1 MKLLP
6 ALVVGLTATFLAV
19 QDLKSEKKE
28 PEEKAVET
36 PNEIQETPE
45 EKEKQMDEYEEIVND
60 EYLNITMED
69 DLSEIMG
76 EDFEEEDEDE
86 EDEDEEV
93 EDEEVA
99 EGESIHEITENDYE
113 VGIFNFDRVR
123 LMYFTEDRI
132 LCDDD
137 MVTIDNVGEWL
148 GNVDLETQSDEIT
161 VKWIRNFN
169 LPYDI
174 RLEIIEDSYSGSR

>member
-1 MKLLP
+1 MNLLP

-19 QDLKSEKKE
+19 QDLKSGKKE
-28 PEEKAVET
+28 PEKVVES
-36 PNEIQETPE
+36 PDEVQETPE
-45 EKEKQMDEYEEIVND
+45 EREKQMDEYEEIVND

-76 EDFEEEDEDE
+76 EVFEEED
-86 EDEDEEV
+86 

-174 RLEIIEDSYSGSR
+174 RLEIIGDAYSGSR

>member
-6 ALVVGLTATFLAV
+6 TLVVGLTAAFLAI

-28 PEEKAVET
+28 PEEKAVEAQT
-36 PNEIQETPE
+36 KPTE
-45 EKEKQMDEYEEIVND
+45 EEMDEYEEIVND

-86 EDEDEEV
+86 E
-93 EDEEVA
+93 VA
-99 EGESIHEITENDYE
+99 EGESIHEITEDEYNI
-113 VGIFNFDRVR
+113 GIFNFDRVD

-132 LCDDD
+132 LCDGD
-137 MVTIDNVGEWL
+137 MVTIDNVDEWL

-174 RLEIIEDSYSGSR
+174 RLEVIEDSYSGSR

>member
-1 MKLLP
+1 
-6 ALVVGLTATFLAV
+6 
-19 QDLKSEKKE
+19 
-28 PEEKAVET
+28 
-36 PNEIQETPE
+36 
-45 EKEKQMDEYEEIVND
+45 
-60 EYLNITMED
+60 
-69 DLSEIMG
+69 
-76 EDFEEEDEDE
+76 
-86 EDEDEEV
+86 
-93 EDEEVA
+93 
-99 EGESIHEITENDYE
+99 
-113 VGIFNFDRVR
+113 
-123 LMYFTEDRI
+123 MYFTEDRI

>member
-6 ALVVGLTATFLAV
+6 ALVVGLTATFLAA

-28 PEEKAVET
+28 PEKVVES
-36 PNEIQETPE
+36 PDEVQETPE
-45 EKEKQMDEYEEIVND
+45 EKEEQMDEYEEIVND

-69 DLSEIMG
+69 DLSDIMG

-86 EDEDEEV
+86 EDAEDE
-93 EDEEVA
+93 
-99 EGESIHEITENDYE
+99 SISEITEDEYNI
-113 VGIFNFDRVR
+113 GIFNFERVD

-132 LCDDD
+132 LCDSD
-137 MVTIDNVGEWL
+137 MVTIDNADEWL
-148 GNVDLETQSDEIT
+148 GNVDLKMQSDEIA

-174 RLEIIEDSYSGSR
+174 RLEIIGDAYSGSH

>member
-36 PNEIQETPE
+36 SAEPE
-45 EKEKQMDEYEEIVND
+45 AEVKEPTMDEYEEIVND
-60 EYLNITMED
+60 EYLDITMED
-69 DLSEIMG
+69 DLSEVMG

-86 EDEDEEV
+86 EI
-93 EDEEVA
+93 A
-99 EGESIHEITENDYE
+99 EGEPIHEITEDEYNI
-113 VGIFNFDRVR
+113 GIFNFDRVD
-123 LMYFTEDRI
+123 LMYFTEDRV
-132 LCDDD
+132 LCDGD
-137 MVTIDNVGEWL
+137 MITIDNKDEWL
-148 GNVDLETQSDEIT
+148 GNVDLEMQSDEIT

-174 RLEIIEDSYSGSR
+174 RLEIIGDAYSGSR

>member
-6 ALVVGLTATFLAV
+6 ALVVGLTATFLAI

-28 PEEKAVET
+28 PEEKAVESPDEVRT
-36 PNEIQETPE
+36 EPTE
-45 EKEKQMDEYEEIVND
+45 EAMDEYEEIVND

-76 EDFEEEDEDE
+76 EDFEEED
-86 EDEDEEV
+86 
-93 EDEEVA
+93 DEEVA
-99 EGESIHEITENDYE
+99 EGESIHEITEDEYNI
-113 VGIFNFDRVR
+113 GIFNFDQVR
-123 LMYFTEDRI
+123 LMYFMEDRI

>member
-36 PNEIQETPE
+36 STEPAEAQTKPTE
-45 EKEKQMDEYEEIVND
+45 EEMDEYEEIVND

-76 EDFEEEDEDE
+76 EDFEEEN
-86 EDEDEEV
+86 
-93 EDEEVA
+93 DEEVA
-99 EGESIHEITENDYE
+99 EGDTIRAISEQEYNE
-113 VGIFNFDRVR
+113 GAFGFDRVN
-123 LMYFTEDRI
+123 LMYFVDDEV
-132 LCDDD
+132 LCDMD
-137 MVTIDNVGEWL
+137 MITIDNKDEWL
-148 GNVDLETQSDEIT
+148 GDVELILGPDEIT
-161 VKWIRNFN
+161 VMWIRNFN
-169 LPYDI
+169 LSYDI
-174 RLEIIEDSYSGSR
+174 RLEVVEDSYSGSR

>member
-1 MKLLP
+1 M
-6 ALVVGLTATFLAV
+6 

-36 PNEIQETPE
+36 PDEIQETPE
-45 EKEKQMDEYEEIVND
+45 EKEEQMDEYEEIVND

-86 EDEDEEV
+86 E
-93 EDEEVA
+93 VA

-113 VGIFNFDRVR
+113 VGIFNFDRVD

-132 LCDDD
+132 LCDGD

>member
-19 QDLKSEKKE
+19 QDLKGEQKE
-28 PEEKAVET
+28 PVEKAVES
-36 PNEIQETPE
+36 PDEVQETPE
-45 EKEKQMDEYEEIVND
+45 EKQMDEYEEIVND

-76 EDFEEEDEDE
+76 EDFEEEDE
-86 EDEDEEV
+86 
-93 EDEEVA
+93 EEVA
-99 EGESIHEITENDYE
+99 EGESIHEITENEYE

-148 GNVDLETQSDEIT
+148 GNVDLETQSDDIV
-161 VKWIRNFN
+161 VKWIRNFD

-174 RLEIIEDSYSGSR
+174 RLEIVKDSYSGSR

>member
-6 ALVVGLTATFLAV
+6 ALVVGLTAGFLAV
-19 QDLKSEKKE
+19 QDLKNEKKE
-28 PEEKAVET
+28 PVEKAVET
-36 PNEIQETPE
+36 PDEVLETPE
-45 EKEKQMDEYEEIVND
+45 EKEQQMDEYEEIVND
-60 EYLNITMED
+60 EYLDITMED

-86 EDEDEEV
+86 E
-93 EDEEVA
+93 VA
-99 EGESIHEITENDYE
+99 EGESIHEITENEYE

>member
-6 ALVVGLTATFLAV
+6 ALAVSLTAGFLAV

-28 PEEKAVET
+28 PEKVVE
-36 PNEIQETPE
+36 PPDEVQKTPE

-60 EYLNITMED
+60 EYLNITLED

-76 EDFEEEDEDE
+76 EDFEEEA
-86 EDEDEEV
+86 

-99 EGESIHEITENDYE
+99 EGESIHEITENEYE
-113 VGIFNFDRVR
+113 VGIFNFDRVD

-132 LCDDD
+132 LCDGD
-137 MVTIDNVGEWL
+137 MVTIDNVDEWL

-174 RLEIIEDSYSGSR
+174 RLEIIGDAYSGSH

>member
-1 MKLLP
+1 VNLLP

-28 PEEKAVET
+28 PEEKAVESSAEPT
-36 PNEIQETPE
+36 E
-45 EKEKQMDEYEEIVND
+45 EEMDEYEEIVND

-76 EDFEEEDEDE
+76 EDFEEED
-86 EDEDEEV
+86 

-161 VKWIRNFN
+161 VMWIRNFN

>member
-6 ALVVGLTATFLAV
+6 TLVVGLTATFLAV

-36 PNEIQETPE
+36 PVEPE
-45 EKEKQMDEYEEIVND
+45 EEVKEPTMDEYEEIVND
-60 EYLNITMED
+60 EYLDITMED

-76 EDFEEEDEDE
+76 EDFEEED
-86 EDEDEEV
+86 
-93 EDEEVA
+93 DEEVA
-99 EGESIHEITENDYE
+99 EGESISEITEDEYNI
-113 VGIFNFDRVR
+113 GIFNFDRVD

-132 LCDDD
+132 LCDGD
-137 MVTIDNVGEWL
+137 MVTIDNVDEWL
-148 GNVDLETQSDEIT
+148 GNVDLEMQSDEIT

-174 RLEIIEDSYSGSR
+174 RLEIIGDAYSGSH

>member
-6 ALVVGLTATFLAV
+6 ALVVGLTAAFLAV
-19 QDLKSEKKE
+19 QDLKGEKKE
-28 PEEKAVET
+28 PEEKAVES
-36 PNEIQETPE
+36 PDEVQETPE

-60 EYLNITMED
+60 EYLDITMED

-76 EDFEEEDEDE
+76 DDFEEED
-86 EDEDEEV
+86 

-99 EGESIHEITENDYE
+99 EGESIHEITENEYE

-148 GNVDLETQSDEIT
+148 GNVDLETQSDEIV
-161 VKWIRNFN
+161 VKWIRNFD

-174 RLEIIEDSYSGSR
+174 RLEVVKDSYSGSR

>member
-6 ALVVGLTATFLAV
+6 ALVVGLTAGFLAV

-36 PNEIQETPE
+36 PDEIQETPE
-45 EKEKQMDEYEEIVND
+45 AKGKQMDEYEEIVND

-86 EDEDEEV
+86 EV
-93 EDEEVA
+93 AEVA
-99 EGESIHEITENDYE
+99 EGESISEITEDEYSI
-113 VGIFNFDRVR
+113 GIFNFDQVD

-132 LCDDD
+132 LCDGD

-174 RLEIIEDSYSGSR
+174 RLEIIEDSYAGSR